1 MSVHPPF
8 PVICGPTAGGKT
20 ALAVELALTHA
31 RLGRGDAEIVSADA
45 YLIYKGLDIGTGK
58 PSERERRGVPHHL
71 IDIVE
76 PTERFSV
83 HDWLR
88 AAERTVDE
96 IRARGNLPIVVG
108 GTHLYIQSILHGL
121 FEGPPPDE
129 ALRQRLRAAPA
140 PQRRAELERVDPEAA
155 ARIHPSDE
163 RRTVRALEVY
173 HQTGTPISRL
183 QTQWAAAQP
192 DRSDRVLVG
201 LDWTSEAINRRIN
214 ARVREMLELGLIE
227 EARGLWASGR
237 LGAQAGEALG
247 YKQLVAHFEGRASEH
262 DAIERIKIE
271 TRRFAKNQRTWLRRL
286 RAHPGSVWL
295 QAGTSTPEK
304 LAQSL
309 ADQLFT
315 QRPPSARQGENT

>member
-1 MSVHPPF
+1 MTPPPPHPKF

-20 ALAVELALTHA
+20 ALAVELALA
-31 RLGRGDAEIVSADA
+31 YESLGRGGAEIVSADA

-58 PSERERRGVPHHL
+58 PTEEERRGVRHHL
-71 IDIVE
+71 IDVVE

-88 AAERTVDE
+88 AAERAVEE
-96 IRARGNLPIVVG
+96 IRARGALPIVVG

-129 ALRQRLRAAPA
+129 ALREQLRALPAPA
-140 PQRRAELERVDPEAA
+140 RRAELERVDPEAA
-155 ARIHPSDE
+155 QRIHPSDE
-163 RRTVRALEVY
+163 RRTIRALEVFR
-173 HQTGTPISRL
+173 QTGTPISDL
-183 QTQWAAAQP
+183 QTQWANAQP

-201 LDWTSEAINRRIN
+201 LSWETEAINRRIN
-214 ARVREMLELGLIE
+214 ARVRSMVEQGLVEEVRELWG
-227 EARGLWASGR
+227 SGR
-237 LGAQAGEALG
+237 LGPQAGEALG
-247 YKQLVAHFEGRASEH
+247 YKQLVDHFEGRASLE

-295 QAGTSTPEK
+295 EAETAPPSHH
-304 LAQSL
+304 AQPIL
-309 ADQLFT
+309 HQLFM
-315 QRPPSARQGENT
+315 P